1 MTIRRQYSLPNCT
14 LILEGLSDGA
24 TGGQLDPRPLM
35 NILVNAE
42 CHFTGTNQSLS
53 GGRDFLES
61 LVRAVND
68 YAQEFLSQIHH
79 PHLHGDKANIVEL
92 QRVPGQN
99 LHRLTL
105 TPVGEAIPTGV
116 STGMTQSA
124 SYGLMEQG
132 KPRQLDI
139 TTVQLFDLVEAI
151 DQFLADR
158 RTLPDLSVTLEPV
171 SRRYR
176 KADQPIAQRAAPAT
190 LGITSLAVAAIALSL
205 VPVPRGREPKAVTPQ
220 PTARQTASP
229 TPGTSPSATATP
241 QASPPSS
248 EELEKVLTS
257 APEITDPTQLH
268 LLQRIVYNKVNLA
281 WKNRG
286 QVERNLE
293 YRVGV
298 GKDGAIVGYKPV
310 DETPTDAS
318 QKTPL
323 PELLYVPTTGTV
335 TTSEPVAQF
344 RVVFDKRGILQ
355 ISPWRGYQG
364 KPSLGPEITD
374 SAELKDLNEKLS
386 QQLRDNWKTTPT
398 FPKSLVYRVAV
409 TKDGVIADYEP
420 RNQPAWDYVQ
430 QTPLETLLKPEAAV
444 KSGSGE
450 SVTQEPLAQFEVVFK
465 RRGVLEVSPLRGY
478 R

>member
-1 MTIRRQYSLPNCT
+1 M
-14 LILEGLSDGA
+14 A
-24 TGGQLDPRPLM
+24 
-35 NILVNAE
+35 
-42 CHFTGTNQSLS
+42 
-53 GGRDFLES
+53 
-61 LVRAVND
+61 
-68 YAQEFLSQIHH
+68 
-79 PHLHGDKANIVEL
+79 
-92 QRVPGQN
+92 
-99 LHRLTL
+99 
-105 TPVGEAIPTGV
+105 
-116 STGMTQSA
+116 QSA
-124 SYGLMEQG
+124 SYGVMEQG
-132 KPRQLDI
+132 RPRQLDI

-205 VPVPRGREPKAVTPQ
+205 VPVPRVREPKPATPQ
-220 PTARQTASP
+220 PNARETASP
-229 TPGTSPSATATP
+229 TPETSPSATATP

-257 APEITDPTQLH
+257 APEITDPTQLR
-268 LLQRIVYNKVNLA
+268 LLQRIVYNKVNRA

-298 GKDGAIVGYKPV
+298 GKDGAIVGYKPI
-310 DETPTDAS
+310 DETPIDAS

-323 PELLYVPTTGTV
+323 SELLYIPATGTV
-335 TTSEPVAQF
+335 TASEPIAQF

-386 QQLRDNWKTTPT
+386 QQLRENWKNSPT

-409 TKDGVIADYEP
+409 TKDGTIADYEP

-430 QTPLETLLKPEAAV
+430 QTPLETLLKPEAVV

-450 SVTQEPLAQFEVVFK
+450 SVAQEPLAQFQVVFK
-465 RRGVLEVSPLRGY
+465 RSGVLEVSPLRGY